1 VDPEKTFMRHKSEK
15 DITFHLSMIVSE
27 MRMRPGLVSINLR
40 ILNRVLALEAYKGS
54 LSEEALVLFH

>member
-1 VDPEKTFMRHKSEK
+1 MDPEKTFMRHKSEK

-40 ILNRVLALEAYKGS
+40 RSYEKTAA
-54 LSEEALVLFH
+54 SENPYIYSIKTS